1 MVINEDSSQYKH
13 SYILELY
20 NHQKQTKQQI
30 QITLKKPNYCTI
42 FQESNSLINAISF
55 HLVLYFLSFDSHHIS

>member
-20 NHQKQTKQQI
+20 NHQKHTKQPI
-30 QITLKKPNYCTI
+30 QITLKK
-42 FQESNSLINAISF
+42 QINEQFFKNQI
-55 HLVLYFLSFDSHHIS
+55 H